1 MSYNQVIAAY
11 SYNWTTQFT
20 ADLVSFTGEIL
31 NSKLQ
36 FLCSDIN
43 NFPVAKQ

>member
-20 ADLVSFTGEIL
+20 ADLVSFTEEIL
-31 NSKLQ
+31 NGKLL
-36 FLCSDIN
+36 FSCSGAN
-43 NFPVAKQ
+43 RFSFT